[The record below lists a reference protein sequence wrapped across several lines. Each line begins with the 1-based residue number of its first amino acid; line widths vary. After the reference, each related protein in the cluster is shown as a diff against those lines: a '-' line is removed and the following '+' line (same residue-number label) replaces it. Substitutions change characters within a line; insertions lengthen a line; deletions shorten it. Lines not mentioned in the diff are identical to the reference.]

1 MPVIHPVILSGG
13 SGTRLWPLSREAYP
27 KQLLALFG
35 EHTML
40 QATVLRAQALAGS
53 ELSVAPPLL
62 ICNQEHRFLVREQ
75 CAAIGQASATIY
87 LEPAGRNTA
96 PAIALAA
103 LHLAATDPAALMLV
117 MPADHF
123 IRDEPAFATAV
134 AAAAK
139 AAVAGGAL
147 VTFGIKP
154 TYAETGYG
162 YIRGG
167 EALDGVTGVRKVAE
181 FVEKPPLERAK
192 QYVSAGNYS
201 WNSGMFLFRAGDY
214 LAELGRFRPEMLKQ
228 VQQSFQH
235 RTSDLGFWRPQQA
248 AFLQCQ
254 SDSIDYAVMQPTQSA
269 AVVQADIGWSDVGSW
284 ESLWQLGQ
292 QDFNGNVLIG
302 DVLAIDTANSY
313 VRSESR
319 LVSVLGLDNVTVVET
334 RDVVLVMHK
343 HAAQDVKKIVGEL
356 RQRERTE
363 TLAHVRVYRP
373 WGWYEDIDQGA
384 NFRVKRL
391 QVNPGEKLSLQLHHH
406 RAEHWV
412 VVTGK
417 ARVTV
422 GDTVTDL
429 EVNES
434 VYIPVTAK
442 HRLEN
447 LHPEPLQLIEV
458 QSGSY
463 LGEDDIVRFDDK
475 YQRLT

>member
-1 MPVIHPVILSGG
+1 MQSIHPVILSGG

-40 QATVLRAQALAGS
+40 QATVLRARALTGV
-53 ELSVAPPLL
+53 SVAAPLL

-75 CAAIGQASATIY
+75 CMVIGVEPAAIY

-103 LHLAATDPAALMLV
+103 LHLAATNPDALMLV

-123 IRDEPAFATAV
+123 IRDQSAFATAV
-134 AAAAK
+134 AAAGQ
-139 AAVAGGAL
+139 AAARGSL

-154 TYAETGYG
+154 SYAETGYG
-162 YIRGG
+162 YIRAG
-167 EALDGVTGVRKVAE
+167 EVLNGLPQVAAVAE
-181 FVEKPPLERAK
+181 FVEKPPRERAEA
-192 QYVSAGNYS
+192 YVAAGNYS
-201 WNSGMFLFRAGDY
+201 WNSGMFLFSAGRS
-214 LAELGRFRPEMLKQ
+214 LQELGKHRPDMLQAVK
-228 VQQSFQH
+228 QSFDK
-235 RTSDLGFWRPQQA
+235 RTDDLGFYRPDQHS
-248 AFLQCQ
+248 FLQCP
-254 SDSIDYAVMQPTQSA
+254 SDSIDYAVMQPTRDA

-284 ESLWQLGQ
+284 ESLWQLGAR
-292 QDFNGNVLIG
+292 DADGNVKVG
-302 DVLAIDTANSY
+302 DVLAVDTHNSY
-313 VRSESR
+313 LRSESR
-319 LVSVLGLDNVTVVET
+319 QLSVLGLDDVTVVET

-343 HAAQDVKKIVGEL
+343 RAAQDVKKIVENL
-356 RQRERTE
+356 RKQGRSEP
-363 TLAHVRVYRP
+363 LAHVRVYRP
-373 WGWYEDIDQGA
+373 WGWYEDIDQGP

-391 QVNPGEKLSLQLHHH
+391 QVNPGEKLSLQLHHK

-412 VVTGK
+412 VVKGI

-422 GDTVTDL
+422 DSKEFDL
-429 EVNES
+429 QVNES
-434 VYIPVTAK
+434 TYIPLGAK

-447 LHPEPLQLIEV
+447 RHAEPLQLIEV

-475 YQRLT
+475 YQRQ